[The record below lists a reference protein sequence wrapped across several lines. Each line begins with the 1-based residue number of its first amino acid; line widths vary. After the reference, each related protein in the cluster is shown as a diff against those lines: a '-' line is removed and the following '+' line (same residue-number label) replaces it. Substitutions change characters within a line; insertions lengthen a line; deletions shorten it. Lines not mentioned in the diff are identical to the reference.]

1 MRLLASDYQTALPIF
16 SEAESFTP
24 SSLETTDQFDRR
36 FIPEFALFSS
46 KVALTRLRSFNENW
60 DGFGSQRPN
69 PTAIDRAYPLL
80 ESLYR
85 QAVCTTS
92 RWEQPNITASE
103 CGEIVFEWWV
113 SARKLTIYLSDDD
126 AYFIRVWGVDIDDEM
141 DDGSLQ
147 DIQFAE
153 LWTWL
158 HN

>member
-24 SSLETTDQFDRR
+24 SSSDTPDQFDRR
-36 FIPEFALFSS
+36 FIPEFSLFGS
-46 KVALTRLRSFNENW
+46 KVALTRLRSLEENW
-60 DGFGSQRPN
+60 DGFGSQRPS
-69 PTAIDRAYPLL
+69 TVAIERAYPLL
-80 ESLYR
+80 ETLYR
-85 QAVCTTS
+85 QAVCTTL
-92 RWEQPNITASE
+92 RWEQPNISASE

-126 AYFIRVWGVDIDDEM
+126 AYFIRVWGVNIDDEM

-147 DIQFAE
+147 DTQFAE

-158 HN
+158 HS